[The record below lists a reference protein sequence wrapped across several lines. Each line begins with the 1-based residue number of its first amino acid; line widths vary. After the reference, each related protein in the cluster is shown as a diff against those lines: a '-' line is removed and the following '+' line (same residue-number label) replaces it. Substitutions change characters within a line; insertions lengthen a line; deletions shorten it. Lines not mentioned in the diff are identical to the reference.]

1 MIDKAILAI
10 NANAVFK
17 ISAPKENV
25 NDVDKST
32 IEWLNGTT
40 PISNTD
46 IKTKISELETA
57 IANAATAKTNKKA
70 SGKTKLKNLGLDDDE
85 IKALIGV

>member
-10 NANAVFK
+10 NADAIYK
-17 ISAPKENV
+17 ISALKENI

-32 IEWLNGTT
+32 IEWLDGTT

-57 IANAATAKTNKKA
+57 IANAATAKANKKT
-70 SGKTKLKNLGLDDDE
+70 SGKNKLKALGLDDDE
-85 IKALIGV
+85 IKALIGE